1 MEHFIVFTD
10 GASRGNPGRGG
21 YGSVV
26 VGLVSKQVWEF
37 GDREDS
43 TTNNRMEMSAIVR
56 ALKEIEKISS
66 DSDYEITIYTDSK
79 YVMQGATAWIF
90 GWQKNNWQT
99 KNKTDVLNRDLWEQ
113 IAKLIDKKKIEWKH
127 VPGHAGIPGNE
138 RVDEIGTKFAD
149 EESVELYAG
158 SLDSY
163 PIKDILNT
171 DFDESKVKE
180 KKSGRAYSYVS
191 LVGGEVKTHSDW
203 NSCKLRTEGKKAK
216 FKKVFSEEE
225 EKALVDEWSS

>member
-90 GWQKNNWQT
+90 GWQ
-99 KNKTDVLNRDLWEQ
+99 NRDLWEE
-113 IAKLIDKKKIEWKH
+113 IARLIDKKKIEWKH